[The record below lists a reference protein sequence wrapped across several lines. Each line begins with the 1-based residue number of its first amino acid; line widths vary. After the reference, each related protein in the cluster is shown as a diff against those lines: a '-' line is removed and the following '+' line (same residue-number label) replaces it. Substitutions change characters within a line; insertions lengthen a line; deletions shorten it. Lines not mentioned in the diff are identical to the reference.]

1 MSGKQPV
8 IIDTLGKLLDDGY
21 RFNLWCLE
29 CRRGGISPIEP
40 FVKKLGRDHP
50 IHVRGH
56 AKCAK
61 CGRKNVEV
69 RIQAPAGGV
78 RPVQG

>member
-1 MSGKQPV
+1 MSGKQTV

-21 RFNLWCLE
+21 RFNLWCLD
-29 CRRGGISPIEP
+29 CQRGGISGIEP
-40 FVKKLGRDHP
+40 FAKKLGRDHP
-50 IHVRGH
+50 IYVRGH
-56 AKCAK
+56 VKCSK

-69 RIQAPAGGV
+69 RVQAPAAGE